1 MGANTFGNNFSLTIF
16 GESHGAAIGG
26 VIDGCPSGLSIDFN
40 MIEKE
45 LQRRKTGLNS
55 AMSQRKESDEVIFLS
70 GIFEGKTLGTPIAF
84 MVKNEDAK
92 SADYE
97 NIKDVYRP
105 SHADFTYQQKY
116 GIRDYRGG
124 GRSSAR
130 TLLPC
135 VVAGAI
141 AKQILQQHNIEIRS
155 FVTQIGEE
163 RSPAFSNDEII
174 AILDKVKKEKDTVG
188 AAVRVEIDNLPVGV
202 GEPYFR
208 KLQAVLAQAMF
219 SINAVKGFEY
229 GEGFHAAAM
238 KGSESNDAF
247 VNIDGKIR
255 TKTNHS
261 GGIQGGISNGEK
273 VYFNVAFKPIPT
285 IMQSQNTVDVNGNEI
300 IYNVEGRH
308 DVCVV
313 PRVLPVVEAMTAM
326 AILDLCPL
334 ICTNQHEKNIS
345 EDSC

>member
-1 MGANTFGNNFSLTIF
+1 MGANTFGNNFTLTTF
-16 GESHGAAIGG
+16 GESHGEAVGG
-26 VIDGCPSGLSIDFN
+26 VIDGCPSGLLIDLN
-40 MIEKE
+40 MIEEE
-45 LQRRKTGLNS
+45 LQRRKTGTNS
-55 AMSQRKESDEVIFLS
+55 AMSQRKESDKVVFLS

-84 MVKNEDAK
+84 MVKNEDAR

-97 NIKDVYRP
+97 NIKDIYRP

-124 GRSSAR
+124 GRGSAR

-141 AKQILQQHNIEIRS
+141 AKQILQQHDIVILS

-163 RSPAFSNDEII
+163 RSDAFSSEEIVD
-174 AILDKVKKEKDTVG
+174 ILNKVKKENDTVG
-188 AAVRVEIDNLPVGV
+188 AVVRVEIDNMPIGI
-202 GEPYFR
+202 GEPHFR

-229 GEGFHAAAM
+229 GEGFHAASM
-238 KGSESNDAF
+238 RGSECNDAF
-247 VNIDGKIR
+247 INIDGNIR

-273 VYFNVAFKPIPT
+273 IYFNVAFKPIPT
-285 IMQSQNTVDVNGNEI
+285 IMQSQKTVDVNGEEVVYDI
-300 IYNVEGRH
+300 TGRH

-313 PRVLPVVEAMTAM
+313 PRVLPVVEAMTAI
-326 AILDLCPL
+326 ALVDFIR
-334 ICTNQHEKNIS
+334 
-345 EDSC
+345 

>member
-1 MGANTFGNNFSLTIF
+1 MQLFFFETMGANTFGINYCLTTF
-16 GESHGAAIGG
+16 GESHGVAIGG
-26 VIDGCPSGLSIDFN
+26 VIDGCPAGIQIDFN
-40 MIEKE
+40 KIEEE
-45 LQRRKTGLNS
+45 LQRRKTSQNKTS
-55 AMSQRKESDEVIFLS
+55 SQRKEEDKVIFLS

-92 SADYE
+92 SSDYDE
-97 NIKDVYRP
+97 IKNIYRP
-105 SHADFTYQQKY
+105 SHADFVYQNKY
-116 GIRDYRGG
+116 GLRDHRGG

-141 AKQILQQHNIEIRS
+141 AKQILSSYDIKIKS

-163 RSPAFSNDEII
+163 RSNAFSNEEMQEILQKI
-174 AILDKVKKEKDTVG
+174 KDKRDTVG
-188 AAVRVEIDNLPVGV
+188 AVVRVEVDNVPVGV

-208 KLQAVLAQAMF
+208 KLQSVLAQAMF

-229 GEGFHAAAM
+229 GEGFNAASM
-238 KGSESNDAF
+238 LGSECNDVF
-247 VNIDGKIR
+247 VNDNGKIR
-255 TKTNHS
+255 TMTNHS

-273 VYFNVAFKPIPT
+273 IYFNVAFKPIPT
-285 IMQSQNTVDVNGNEI
+285 IMQSQQTVNVEGNEV
-300 IYNVEGRH
+300 IYNIEGRH

-326 AILDLCPL
+326 AILDLL
-334 ICTNQHEKNIS
+334 V
-345 EDSC
+345 

>member
-26 VIDGCPSGLSIDFN
+26 VIDGCPSGLSINFN

-70 GIFEGKTLGTPIAF
+70 GIFEGKILGTPIAF

-141 AKQILQQHNIEIRS
+141 AKQILQQHNIEIHS
-155 FVTQIGEE
+155 FVTQIGED

-229 GEGFHAAAM
+229 GEGFHAASM
-238 KGSESNDAF
+238 KGSECNDAF
-247 VNIDGKIR
+247 VNVDGKIR

-300 IYNVEGRH
+300 VYEVEGRH

-326 AILDLCPL
+326 AILDFCPL
-334 ICTNQHEKNIS
+334 ICTSQHEKN
-345 EDSC
+345 

>member
-1 MGANTFGNNFSLTIF
+1 MGANTFGNNFTLTTF
-16 GESHGAAIGG
+16 GESHGEAVGG
-26 VIDGCPSGLSIDFN
+26 VIDGCPSGLLIDLN
-40 MIEKE
+40 MIEEE
-45 LQRRKTGLNS
+45 LQRRKTGTNS
-55 AMSQRKESDEVIFLS
+55 AMSQRKESDKVVFLS

-84 MVKNEDAK
+84 MVKNEDAR

-97 NIKDVYRP
+97 NIKDIYRP

-124 GRSSAR
+124 GRGSAR

-141 AKQILQQHNIEIRS
+141 AKQILQQHDIVIRS

-163 RSPAFSNDEII
+163 RCDAFSSEEIVD
-174 AILDKVKKEKDTVG
+174 ILNKVKKENDTVG
-188 AAVRVEIDNLPVGV
+188 AVVRVEIDNMPIGI
-202 GEPYFR
+202 GEPHFR

-238 KGSESNDAF
+238 RGSECNDAF
-247 VNIDGKIR
+247 INIDGKIR

-261 GGIQGGISNGEK
+261 GGIQGGISNGDK
-273 VYFNVAFKPIPT
+273 IYFNVAFKPIPT
-285 IMQSQNTVDVNGNEI
+285 IMQSQKTVNVNGEEVVYDI
-300 IYNVEGRH
+300 TGRH

-313 PRVLPVVEAMTAM
+313 PRVLPVVEAMTAI
-326 AILDLCPL
+326 ALVDFIR
-334 ICTNQHEKNIS
+334 
-345 EDSC
+345 